1 MRCGAVADQS
11 PVTLRLNK
19 ICARGVFSPHNRDFA
34 MDQRTRTVELH
45 QDLPPLMA
53 LRAFEAVARH
63 LSFIK
68 AADEL
73 SVTQSAISHQVQKLE
88 QFLNQRL
95 FIRRTRAIDLTPA
108 GETYYRQIQP
118 ALESIAIATHELRG
132 NERQE
137 TTLRIG
143 LLASFATLWLAPRL
157 ADFNARYPHIHVEL
171 LPSVQLA
178 DVGGGEVDLAIRYGK
193 GGWPKVQ
200 ARCFMVEKL
209 TPVCSPT
216 FKTRGVETGPLL
228 MAKSHQP
235 FEWIDWSARNGID
248 LTHLPSVML
257 HDYNIVVEAAVAG
270 QGIAMGRHH
279 LIERRLK
286 EGALVEAFAAPPFI
300 SDIGYWLVTPDRPLS
315 HAAHCFGEWLDEMA
329 APNLTPT

>member
-1 MRCGAVADQS
+1 
-11 PVTLRLNK
+11 
-19 ICARGVFSPHNRDFA
+19 
-34 MDQRTRTVELH
+34 VELH

-88 QFLNQRL
+88 LFLDQPL

-108 GETYYRQIQP
+108 GEAYYCKIQP
-118 ALESIAIATHELRG
+118 ALESIAVATRELRR
-132 NERQE
+132 NDQHE

-157 ADFNARYPHIHVEL
+157 ASFNARYPHIHVEL

-193 GGWPKVQ
+193 GGWPKVR
-200 ARCFMVEKL
+200 AERFLVETL
-209 TPVCSPT
+209 TPVCSPA
-216 FKTRGVETGPLL
+216 FKAKDVEKGPLL
-228 MAKSHQP
+228 MAKSQRP
-235 FEWIDWSARNGID
+235 FEWIDWSAHNGLD
-248 LTHLPSVML
+248 LSHIPSVML

-270 QGIAMGRHH
+270 QGIAMGRQH
-279 LIERRLK
+279 LIGRRLQ
-286 EGALVEAFAAPPFI
+286 EGALVETFDTLPFI
-300 SDIGYWLVTPDRPLS
+300 SDIGYWLVTPDRP
-315 HAAHCFGEWLDEMA
+315 ANPAVECFSQWLKETADA
-329 APNLTPT
+329 

>member
-1 MRCGAVADQS
+1 M
-11 PVTLRLNK
+11 
-19 ICARGVFSPHNRDFA
+19 
-34 MDQRTRTVELH
+34 ELH
-45 QDLPPLMA
+45 QDLPPLLA
-53 LRAFEAVARH
+53 LRAFESVARH

-68 AADEL
+68 AAHEL
-73 SVTQSAISHQVQKLE
+73 SVTQSAISHQVHKLE

-118 ALESIAIATHELRG
+118 ALESIALATRELRV
-132 NERQE
+132 NDQQE

-157 ADFNARYPHIHVEL
+157 AGFNTRHPHIHVEL

-193 GGWPKVQ
+193 GGWPKVRAQ
-200 ARCFMVEKL
+200 RFMGEKL
-209 TPVCSPT
+209 TPVCSPA
-216 FKTRGVETGPLL
+216 FKAQGVEKGPLL

-235 FEWIDWSARNGID
+235 FEWTDWSAHCGID
-248 LTHLPSVML
+248 LAHYPSLML

-286 EGALVEAFAAPPFI
+286 EGALVNAFDTPAFT
-300 SDIGYWLVTPDRPLS
+300 SDIGYWLVTPDRPPS
-315 HAAHCFGEWLDEMA
+315 HAAEYFSQWLYELADA
-329 APNLTPT
+329 